1 MLQESCDLLCCDC
14 DELDL
19 SLFLDANNLSLRRK
33 AHPEI
38 NLPPFPHRPHR
49 DLPKMHVEFLQDL
62 EVTRPKL

>member
-1 MLQESCDLLCCDC
+1 
-14 DELDL
+14 
-19 SLFLDANNLSLRRK
+19 LFLDANNLSLRRK